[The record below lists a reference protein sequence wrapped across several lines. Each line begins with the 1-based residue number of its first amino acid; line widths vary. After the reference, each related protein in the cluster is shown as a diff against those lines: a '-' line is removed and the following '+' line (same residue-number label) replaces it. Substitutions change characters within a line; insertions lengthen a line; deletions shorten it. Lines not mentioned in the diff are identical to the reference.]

1 MKKKVMITGAGGQ
14 VGSQFSSVLNS
25 LPYDVFSYTREQLD
39 LTNYN
44 AVSQEVARCHP
55 DIIINCAALTDVDR
69 AEHNEKQAYTINAYA
84 AKHLADEA
92 RQIGAKLVYLSTNYL
107 FDGNGDVPYKEG
119 DTPAPINI
127 YGQSKLLGE
136 QFIKRAMKDYFIVRT
151 SWIFGLTGKNF
162 FHYVLAASQQ
172 KLPIHIV
179 GAQISSPTYSD
190 DLVSIT
196 TKLMETENFGTYHVT
211 NSGTCTRY
219 EFAEAILNLANYEGI
234 LQKVDTSSQSA
245 MRPAFSV
252 LAHQELHSLR
262 IKPRHWKEALSDCMS
277 LKSGV
282 SDGKL

>member
-1 MKKKVMITGAGGQ
+1 MVTGAGGQ

-25 LPYDVFSYTREQLD
+25 LPYDVFSYTKENLD
-39 LTNYN
+39 LTNYD
-44 AVSQEVARCHP
+44 AVSNEVARCHP

-69 AEHNEKQAYTINAYA
+69 AEHNEKHAYTINAYA

-107 FDGNGDVPYKEG
+107 FDGNGHVPYKEG

-127 YGQSKLLGE
+127 YGQSKFLGE
-136 QFIKRAMKDYFIVRT
+136 LFIKRAMNDYFIIRT
-151 SWIFGLTGKNF
+151 SWIFGLSGDNF
-162 FHYVLAASQQ
+162 YRNVLSDLQQ
-172 KLPIHIV
+172 GVPIKIA
-179 GAQISSPTYSD
+179 GTQISSPTYSE

-196 TKLMETENFGTYHVT
+196 IKLMESKRFGTYHVT
-211 NSGTCTRY
+211 NSGACTRY
-219 EFAEAILNLANYEGI
+219 EFAEAILNLANCEGI
-234 LQKVDTSSQSA
+234 LQRVEASSQSA

-252 LAHQELHSLR
+252 LAHKELHFLK

-277 LKSGV
+277 AKSGV